1 MDKKNK
7 IILVIALFIIVGV
20 GIGLLATD
28 IAQKRAEQKN
38 PFFRVVN
45 IGPLEDD
52 PAVWGKNFPLQ
63 YDSYLRTVDEVRTKH
78 GGSEAVVR
86 TPDKADPRDKV
97 SQDKLTEDPRLVVMW
112 DGYPFSVDFREE
124 RGHAYML
131 EDQIYTKRQEVAKQ
145 PGACL
150 NCHASTYP
158 IMYRLGN
165 GDITKGFHAMNKI
178 PYKEIVK
185 EAKHQV
191 SCIDCH
197 DPQSM
202 QLRVTR
208 PAFIEGIKNYKAT
221 LGIKNY
227 DVNKMATRQEMRAFV
242 CGQCHVEYYFNGP
255 EKTLTFP
262 WNKGIKGD
270 EILAYYQENKHKDW
284 IHKQTGAQV
293 LKAQHPE
300 FEMWNQ
306 GVHAKSGVTCVDCHM
321 PYERVGAMKIT
332 SHHVRSPLL
341 NINKSCQTCHHQPEQ
356 ELMDKVQL
364 IQERH
369 LEMRNQVMDA
379 LMSFIKDLKIA
390 KESNLT
396 EAKLSQA
403 QNLQREAQFLMDF
416 VEAEN
421 STGFHA
427 PQEAARLMVKAM
439 DKIRQGQ
446 LVLKK

>member
-86 TPDKADPRDKV
+86 APDKADPRDKV

-390 KESNLT
+390 KESNMT

>member
-28 IAQKRAEQKN
+28 IARKRAEQKN

-63 YDSYLRTVDEVRTKH
+63 YDSYLRTVDVERTKH

-97 SQDKLTEDPRLVVMW
+97 AQDKLTEDPRLVVMW

-262 WNKGIKGD
+262 WNKGIKAD
-270 EILAYYQENKHKDW
+270 EILSYYQENKHKDW

-306 GVHAKSGVTCVDCHM
+306 GIHAKSGVTCVDCHM

-356 ELMDKVQL
+356 DLMDKVQL

-379 LMSFIKDLKIA
+379 LVAFIKDLKVA
-390 KESNLT
+390 KDGNMA
-396 EAKLSQA
+396 EAKLTQA

-446 LVLKK
+446 LELKK